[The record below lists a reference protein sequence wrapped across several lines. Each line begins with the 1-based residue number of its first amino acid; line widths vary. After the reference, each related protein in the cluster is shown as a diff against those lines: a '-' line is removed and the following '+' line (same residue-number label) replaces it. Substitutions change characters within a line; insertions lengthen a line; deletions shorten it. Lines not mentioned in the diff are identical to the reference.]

1 MQTEEVG
8 VHPKKAMSACFG
20 VGKEEAEKDDDDSES
35 AMSEEDAKAPLEDAE
50 DEQVGLLRS
59 LHRSFRS

>member
-1 MQTEEVG
+1 
-8 VHPKKAMSACFG
+8 
-20 VGKEEAEKDDDDSES
+20 
-35 AMSEEDAKAPLEDAE
+35 MSEEEAKAPLEDAE